1 MSNAVPVM
9 IVAGIEAL
17 NTQEDSGRLAEEI
30 AETERDLQRVQMEE
44 DGAIRLYVSEK
55 ISKDQLDRQRRF
67 ITERLETL
75 RARLNKYRSQ
85 QTALDEK
92 RILMENIAEWAEEI
106 GGRSGRPVR
115 LGTSRGAGISS

>member
-9 IVAGIEAL
+9 IVAGIKAL

-92 RILMENIAEWAEEI
+92 RILMENIRRV
-106 GGRSGRPVR
+106 G
-115 LGTSRGAGISS
+115 